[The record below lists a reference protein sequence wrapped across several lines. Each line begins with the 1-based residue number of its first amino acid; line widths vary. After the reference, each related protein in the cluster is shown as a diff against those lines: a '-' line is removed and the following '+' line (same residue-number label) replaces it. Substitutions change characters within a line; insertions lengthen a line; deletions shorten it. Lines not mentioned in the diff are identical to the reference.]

1 MLKVKKSKAPSLIKT
16 NPYLQN
22 PAERNLWLNR
32 SVISSSAIEGAG
44 SAASRALGVT
54 VKSKKVKIGHV
65 ASTTS
70 QSRR

>member
-1 MLKVKKSKAPSLIKT
+1 MKKNETLSLIRT

-32 SVISSSAIEGAG
+32 SVISSSAIEGVK
-44 SAASRALGVT
+44 SAACRALGIT
-54 VKSKKVKIGHV
+54 VKSKKVKIGRV